1 MALVFRFLLKVAD
14 VGNIVHSKCFLLFDL
29 RPYYFLNQA
38 TTKTQSATCMARVI
52 RLCIRNSFGAKQ
64 QYGVGIQQYGQ
75 QQRDIRILPMSS
87 SNNNKYNTQKITC
100 RDGSRKTVQ
109 ERLDSYEDIPTDDER
124 IKEVTSAGLF
134 GTTIV
139 TSEIINL
146 STPNDS
152 MEHFITSTLL
162 TLLISITILDNGY
175 DFIKTVSQFALSQ
188 LKVDNPEK
196 FQLPDK
202 STLPLNL
209 GQGVITGSIIR
220 GFTRLFTIDPIREA
234 QCEAAA
240 LYTAYAL
247 GLPCF
252 PYRPNAFE
260 ASVLVAESAPKDTD
274 ASSSKDSENSI
285 ESLLTPSGI
294 LRILMWLYAPLVIEY
309 MNHPQLIISDP
320 KEASGFLQRLE
331 DYYGITDTRLFWL
344 DNRNDSSD
352 TQNRDNLLKWAY
364 MESDV
369 LIRNNK
375 QLVLELSDRLAS
387 GAATIGDCVAVM
399 EGWE

>member
-1 MALVFRFLLKVAD
+1 
-14 VGNIVHSKCFLLFDL
+14 
-29 RPYYFLNQA
+29 
-38 TTKTQSATCMARVI
+38 MARVI
-52 RLCIRNSFGAKQ
+52 RLCIRNSFGSK

-75 QQRDIRILPMSS
+75 QQRDIRILPMS
-87 SNNNKYNTQKITC
+87 NYNQKILC
-100 RDGSRKTVQ
+100 PDGSRKTVQ

-124 IKEVTSAGLF
+124 IAEVTSAGLF
-134 GTTIV
+134 GATVV

-146 STPNDS
+146 FSANDS
-152 MEHFITSTLL
+152 IEHWVTSAVL
-162 TLLISITILDNGY
+162 TLMISVTIIDNGY
-175 DFIKTVSQFALSQ
+175 DFINMASQFALSQ
-188 LKVDNPEK
+188 MKMENKEK

-202 STLPLNL
+202 GSLPLNL
-209 GQGVITGSIIR
+209 GQGMITGSIVR
-220 GFTRLFTIDPIREA
+220 GFTRLLTIDPIREA

-247 GLPCF
+247 GLPCY

-260 ASVLVAESAPKDTD
+260 ASVLVAESAAKDVS
-274 ASSSKDSENSI
+274 ASAAPPSKGDDGDVDN
-285 ESLLTPSGI
+285 LLTSSGI
-294 LRILMWLYAPLVIEY
+294 LRILMWLYAPIVIEY

-331 DYYGITDTRLFWL
+331 DYYGSTDTRLFWL
-344 DNRNDSSD
+344 DDTN

-387 GAATIGDCVAVM
+387 GAATIGDCVAVI

>member
-1 MALVFRFLLKVAD
+1 
-14 VGNIVHSKCFLLFDL
+14 
-29 RPYYFLNQA
+29 
-38 TTKTQSATCMARVI
+38 MARVI
-52 RLCIRNSFGAKQ
+52 RFCIRNSFGAK

-75 QQRDIRILPMSS
+75 QQRDIRVLPMS
-87 SNNNKYNTQKITC
+87 NYNTKITC
-100 RDGSRKTVQ
+100 PDGSKKTAK
-109 ERLDSYEDIPTDDER
+109 ERLESCEDIPTDDGR
-124 IKEVTSAGLF
+124 MVEVTSAGLF

-146 STPNDS
+146 CSPSDAI
-152 MEHFITSTLL
+152 EHIATSVLL
-162 TLLISITILDNGY
+162 TLIISITIIDNGY
-175 DFIKTVSQFALSQ
+175 DFINMASQFVLSQ
-188 LKVDNPEK
+188 MKIENKEI

-202 STLPLNL
+202 SALPLNL
-209 GQGVITGSIIR
+209 GQGMITGSIIR
-220 GFTRLFTIDPIREA
+220 GFTRLLTIDPIREA

-240 LYTAYAL
+240 LYTAYVL

-260 ASVLVAESAPKDTD
+260 ASVLVAESA
-274 ASSSKDSENSI
+274 SKDNNNISSNSKVDDNNI
-285 ESLLTPSGI
+285 DNLLTSSGI
-294 LRILMWLYAPLVIEY
+294 LRILMWLYAPIVIEY

-320 KEASGFLQRLE
+320 KEASGFLRRLE

-344 DNRNDSSD
+344 DNRNNDDSD

-364 MESDV
+364 MESDA

-387 GAATIGDCVAVM
+387 GAATIGDCVSVI